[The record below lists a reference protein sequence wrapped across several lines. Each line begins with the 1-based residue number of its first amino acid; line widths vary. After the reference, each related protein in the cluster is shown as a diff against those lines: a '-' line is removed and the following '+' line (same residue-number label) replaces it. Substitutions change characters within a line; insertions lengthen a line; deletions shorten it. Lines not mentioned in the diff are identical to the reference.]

1 MFDEFV
7 MNRPGKT
14 RMFSLVLLAGLL
26 SGLDVHAGDYQYEY
40 EDDPVPSMIKG
51 VDDLQ
56 KLAML
61 AREKRVPILIEFS
74 TPWCTYCEALE
85 KEILEPMLKSG
96 DYHQRV
102 VIRKLEVNDYSQVI
116 DFTGQSRASVDLAMS
131 LKVDFYPTLIFFN
144 AEGKETSHRLVGITV
159 LEFVFDEIEKRLVRA
174 EKALSD

>member
-1 MFDEFV
+1 
-7 MNRPGKT
+7 MNRPEKT
-14 RMFSLVLLAGLL
+14 WMFLLVLLTGLL
-26 SGLDVHAGDYQYEY
+26 SGPGVHAGDYRYEY
-40 EDDPVPSMIKG
+40 EDDPAPSMITS

-96 DYHQRV
+96 DYRHRV
-102 VIRKLEVNDYSQVI
+102 LIRKLEVNDYSQVI
-116 DFTGQSRASVDLAMS
+116 DFTGQSKTSIDLAMS
-131 LKVDFYPTLIFFN
+131 LEVDFYPTLIFFN
-144 AEGKETSHRLVGITV
+144 AEGKQISHRLVGITV

>member
-1 MFDEFV
+1 
-7 MNRPGKT
+7 
-14 RMFSLVLLAGLL
+14 MFSVVLLAGLS
-26 SGLDVHAGDYQYEY
+26 SGLDVRAGDYRYEY
-40 EDDPVPSMIKG
+40 EDDPVPSAIKE

-56 KLAML
+56 KLAVL
-61 AREKRVPILIEFS
+61 ARERHVLILIEFS
-74 TPWCTYCEALE
+74 TPWCMYCEALE

-96 DYHQRV
+96 DYRQRV

-144 AEGKETSHRLVGITV
+144 AEGKEISHRLVGITV

-174 EKALSD
+174 ENALSD

>member
-1 MFDEFV
+1 
-7 MNRPGKT
+7 MNRPEKT
-14 RMFSLVLLAGLL
+14 WMFLLVLLTGLL
-26 SGLDVHAGDYQYEY
+26 SGLGVHAGDYRYEY
-40 EDDPVPSMIKG
+40 EDDPAPSMITS

-96 DYHQRV
+96 DYRQRV
-102 VIRKLEVNDYSQVI
+102 LIRKLEVNDYSQVI
-116 DFTGQSRASVDLAMS
+116 DFTGQSKTSIDLAMS
-131 LKVDFYPTLIFFN
+131 LEVDFYPTLIFFN
-144 AEGKETSHRLVGITV
+144 AEGEQISHRLVGITV

-174 EKALSD
+174 EKALTD